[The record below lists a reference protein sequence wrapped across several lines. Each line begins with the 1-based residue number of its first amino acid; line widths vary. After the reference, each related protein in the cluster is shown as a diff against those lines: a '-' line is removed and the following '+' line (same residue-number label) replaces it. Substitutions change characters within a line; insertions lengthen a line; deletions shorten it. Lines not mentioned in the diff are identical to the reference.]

1 MHLTEQMPSFLTNNE
16 KVKDPGTGANAF
28 NNFFLTTAE
37 SLNLHQV
44 GREDAVSFL
53 KAAFPV
59 KYPGIKIIRTTET
72 EMKSIVHSLK
82 KKKTRQV
89 MLK

>member
-1 MHLTEQMPSFLTNNE
+1 MPSLLTNNE
-16 KVKDPGTGANAF
+16 KVKDLGTVANDF
-28 NNFFLTTAE
+28 NNFFLTTTE

-59 KYPGIKIIRTTET
+59 KFPNINIIPTTET
-72 EMKSIVHSLK
+72 EMKSVILSL
-82 KKKTRQV
+82 
-89 MLK
+89 